1 MRAFLSKTSMIK
13 KNLKIRFTKQGLFHP
28 FSQITLF
35 FKFKLIK
42 SSPKILDFILLLYQ
56 LTLRNCRRFD
66 LIRQVFILYIYS
78 FDVNRKGQS
87 HYLQSLQYPVR
98 YQSKS
103 CSLPKFFNATTL
115 HLMASTTSSIIAQDS
130 NQQLIAIN
138 VSAQAPL
145 KLNATN
151 YLSWKLRFNTLFIGY
166 DLIDFIDC
174 SKPCLTPTIAIDSKT
189 INQAYTQW
197 ERKHQLIFNVLEC
210 V

>member
-1 MRAFLSKTSMIK
+1 
-13 KNLKIRFTKQGLFHP
+13 
-28 FSQITLF
+28 
-35 FKFKLIK
+35 
-42 SSPKILDFILLLYQ
+42 
-56 LTLRNCRRFD
+56 
-66 LIRQVFILYIYS
+66 
-78 FDVNRKGQS
+78 
-87 HYLQSLQYPVR
+87 
-98 YQSKS
+98 
-103 CSLPKFFNATTL
+103 
-115 HLMASTTSSIIAQDS
+115 MASTTSSIIAQDS

-197 ERKHQLIFNVLEC
+197 ERKHQLIFNVLENSGSRPSFHSGHSGSPHPLRPVTTDPPC
-210 V
+210 SRPMVSVLFAMIDHTLVDANSRILEGTLLNCAHPFA